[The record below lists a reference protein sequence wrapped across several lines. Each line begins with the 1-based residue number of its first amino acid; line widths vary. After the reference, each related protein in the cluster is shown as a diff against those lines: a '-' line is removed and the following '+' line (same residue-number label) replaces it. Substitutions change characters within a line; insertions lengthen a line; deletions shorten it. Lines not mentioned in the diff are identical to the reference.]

1 MSANLD
7 AATRAHFTAR
17 ATTYTSGGDD
27 SLRAMLALAAP
38 RAGERVLDVAT
49 GTGLVLFALAEAVN
63 PGGFA
68 VGVDFTAAMLA
79 QAATRRASTQRD
91 STVGTT
97 NGAATVGPGLAV
109 ADAAKLPLVEGSFDI
124 VTCRFSVHHMSDPAA
139 SLAAMASVLRPKGR
153 LVVADFVRP
162 DEPDEAE
169 RHDRLEKLR
178 GHQYVQIY
186 ERARLEQLMADAG
199 CPVRGAELSERM
211 TNPKDLVMG
220 SNVAP
225 EDREALAKVIE
236 EIAQRGSGGGFEV
249 RGEGKDVRFSR
260 ADVVL
265 LGVKLA

>member
-1 MSANLD
+1 
-7 AATRAHFTAR
+7 
-17 ATTYTSGGDD
+17 
-27 SLRAMLALAAP
+27 
-38 RAGERVLDVAT
+38 
-49 GTGLVLFALAEAVN
+49 
-63 PGGFA
+63 
-68 VGVDFTAAMLA
+68 
-79 QAATRRASTQRD
+79 
-91 STVGTT
+91 
-97 NGAATVGPGLAV
+97 
-109 ADAAKLPLVEGSFDI
+109 
-124 VTCRFSVHHMSDPAA
+124 MSDPAA

-162 DEPDEAE
+162 DEPEEAE

-260 ADVVL
+260 ADVAL
-265 LGVKLA
+265 LGVKSA